1 MSTTM
6 DDFSKSLPTT
16 AWSHIRHAGMGLVV
30 GFSLLLTLMVLITL
44 IGLGYMEDTQR
55 QMRDIVEQR
64 MAKLKL
70 STDMRVTARERTA
83 SLQLMTLLTDSF
95 DQDEQWMKFNGQA
108 GKFVQARTRMLD
120 MPLSDD
126 ERQILAQ
133 QGQFTGKSVPLQD
146 QVVRLIKSG
155 RAVEAQRLLIEQAIP
170 AQDRVL
176 DQLARLQ
183 ELQESEGAA
192 ALVQAE
198 SEYVKARRWVIGLSS
213 SMFALGF
220 LIAAI
225 VVYRNIIS
233 HRALRRAGHEL
244 QFRATHDGL
253 TGLLNRHEFDR
264 RLNDVLRDAREKG
277 VQHVICYL
285 DIDMFKPI
293 NDTVGHA
300 AGDELLRQMAERMRS
315 CLRPSDLT
323 ARLGGDEFAIVF
335 FHCLLED
342 GFRRAE
348 ELRRA
353 MREIRFSWGNQSF
366 NISVSIGIAQL
377 GADSGTSANALSLVD
392 DACRQAKA
400 QGRNRTQIGGS
411 SEDRLAQRED
421 LVWVNKIRDS
431 FTDGRLVLYAQPV
444 HPIGP
449 AAAPLHFEILVRL
462 RDTEENRLVVPS
474 AFLPVAER
482 YHLMPD
488 LDRAVIRASLAEL
501 ARHRKKGGPVV
512 LANIN
517 LSGQTLNDPEFLAFA
532 TSAIRE
538 SGVPPEWLCFE
549 ITETAA
555 IANLS
560 SAHELVASLRAAGC
574 QFALDDFG
582 SGVSS
587 FGYLKNL
594 KVDFIK
600 IDGMF
605 VKDVVDDII
614 DRAMVKSINEMA
626 HVIGAR
632 TIAEYVENN
641 AILEHLTE
649 IQVDFAQG
657 YGIGKPQPLEAV
669 LLSWPTAQPFVRS
682 TAGY

>member
-1 MSTTM
+1 M
-6 DDFSKSLPTT
+6 PE
-16 AWSHIRHAGMGLVV
+16 H
-30 GFSLLLTLMVLITL
+30 LL
-44 IGLGYMEDTQR
+44 
-55 QMRDIVEQR
+55 
-64 MAKLKL
+64 
-70 STDMRVTARERTA
+70 
-83 SLQLMTLLTDSF
+83 
-95 DQDEQWMKFNGQA
+95 
-108 GKFVQARTRMLD
+108 
-120 MPLSDD
+120 
-126 ERQILAQ
+126 
-133 QGQFTGKSVPLQD
+133 
-146 QVVRLIKSG
+146 
-155 RAVEAQRLLIEQAIP
+155 
-170 AQDRVL
+170 
-176 DQLARLQ
+176 
-183 ELQESEGAA
+183 
-192 ALVQAE
+192 
-198 SEYVKARRWVIGLSS
+198 
-213 SMFALGF
+213 
-220 LIAAI
+220 
-225 VVYRNIIS
+225 
-233 HRALRRAGHEL
+233 
-244 QFRATHDGL
+244 
-253 TGLLNRHEFDR
+253 
-264 RLNDVLRDAREKG
+264 
-277 VQHVICYL
+277 
-285 DIDMFKPI
+285 
-293 NDTVGHA
+293 
-300 AGDELLRQMAERMRS
+300 
-315 CLRPSDLT
+315 
-323 ARLGGDEFAIVF
+323 
-335 FHCLLED
+335 
-342 GFRRAE
+342 
-348 ELRRA
+348 
-353 MREIRFSWGNQSF
+353 
-366 NISVSIGIAQL
+366 
-377 GADSGTSANALSLVD
+377 
-392 DACRQAKA
+392 
-400 QGRNRTQIGGS
+400 NRTQIGGS

>member
-1 MSTTM
+1 MNATV
-6 DDFSKSLPTT
+6 DDFSKSPPTT
-16 AWSHIRHAGMGLVV
+16 AWSHMRHAGMGLIV
-30 GFSLLLTLMVLITL
+30 GFSLLLALMVLITL
-44 IGLGYMEDTQR
+44 VGLGNMEATQR

-70 STDMRVTARERTA
+70 STDMRVAARERTA
-83 SLQLMTLLTDSF
+83 SLQIMTLLTDLF
-95 DQDEQWMKFNGQA
+95 DRDEQWMKFNRQA
-108 GKFVQARTRMLD
+108 GRFVQARMRMME

-126 ERQILAQ
+126 ERQILAR
-133 QGQFTGKSVPLQD
+133 QGQFTGKSVLLQD
-146 QVVRLIKSG
+146 QVAKLIKAG
-155 RAVEAQRLLIEQAIP
+155 RITEAQQLLIDLAIP

-176 DQLARLQ
+176 EQLARLQ
-183 ELQESEGAA
+183 ELQESESAA

-198 SEYVKARRWVIGLSS
+198 SGYVTARRWVIGLSG
-213 SMFALGF
+213 SMLALGF
-220 LIAAI
+220 LIAA
-225 VVYRNIIS
+225 VVVFRNIIS
-233 HRALRRAGHEL
+233 HRALRRAGAEL
-244 QFRATHDGL
+244 RFRATHDGL

-264 RLNDVLRDAREKG
+264 RLDEALRDAREKG
-277 VQHVICYL
+277 TQHVICYL

-300 AGDELLRQMAERMRS
+300 AGDELLRQIAERIRS

-348 ELRRA
+348 ELRRV
-353 MREIRFSWGNQSF
+353 MRDIRFAWGNQSF
-366 NISVSIGIAQL
+366 TISVSIGIAQL
-377 GADSGTSANALSLVD
+377 GADSGTSANVLSLVD

-400 QGRNRTQIGGS
+400 QGRNRTQVGGS

-421 LVWVNKIRDS
+421 IVWVNKIRDS
-431 FTDGRLVLYAQPV
+431 LTDDRLVLYAQPV

-462 RDTEENRLVVPS
+462 RDTEENKLVVPS

-501 ARHRKKGGPVV
+501 AGHRNKGGPVV

-517 LSGQTLNDPEFLAFA
+517 LSGQTLNDPEFLAFV

-560 SAHELVASLRAAGC
+560 SAHGLVASLRAAGC

-605 VKDVVDDII
+605 VKDMVVDIV

-632 TIAEYVENN
+632 TIAEYVENQE
-641 AILEHLTE
+641 ILEQLTE
-649 IQVDFAQG
+649 LQVDFAQG
-657 YGIGKPQPLEAV
+657 FGISKPQPLEAV
-669 LLSWPTAQPFVRS
+669 LLSWTSVQSFVKTVAS
-682 TAGY
+682 

>member
-1 MSTTM
+1 MNA
-6 DDFSKSLPTT
+6 KLENAAKNPPVT
-16 AWSHIRHAGMGLVV
+16 ALSRLHQAGMGLIA
-30 GFSLLLTLMVLITL
+30 GFALLLILMALISLT
-44 IGLGYMEDTQR
+44 GLGYMESTKR

-64 MAKLKL
+64 MTKLKL
-70 STDMRVTARERTA
+70 STDMRISARERTA
-83 SLQLMTLLTDSF
+83 SLQLMVLLSDPF
-95 DQDEQWMKFNGQA
+95 DIDEQWMKFQRQA
-108 GKFVQARTRMLD
+108 GKFVQARTRMMD

-126 ERQILAQ
+126 ERRILTQ
-133 QGQFTGKSVPLQD
+133 QGQYTGKSVQLQD
-146 QVVRLIKSG
+146 QVVKLIKA
-155 RAVEAQRLLIEQAIP
+155 RHAAEARRLLIETAIP

-176 DQLARLQ
+176 DQLAQLQ
-183 ELQESEGAA
+183 ELQERESAA
-192 ALVQAE
+192 ALEQAE
-198 SEYVKARRWVIGLSS
+198 SAYVTARRWVIGLSA

-220 LIAAI
+220 FIATI
-225 VVYRNIIS
+225 VVYRNVVS
-233 HRALRRAGHEL
+233 HRALRRAGQEL
-244 QFRATHDGL
+244 QYRASHDGL

-264 RLNDVLRDAREKG
+264 RLEEVLRESREKG
-277 VQHVICYL
+277 AQHVICYL
-285 DIDMFKPI
+285 DIDLFKPI

-300 AGDELLRQMAERMRS
+300 AGDELLRQLAERMRS

-323 ARLGGDEFAIVF
+323 ARIGGDEFAIIF
-335 FHCLLED
+335 FNCQIED

-348 ELRRA
+348 ELRRVL
-353 MREIRFSWGNQSF
+353 REVRFSWGNQSF

-392 DACRQAKA
+392 GACRQAKS

-431 FTDGRLVLYAQPV
+431 FTDGRLVLYAQPI

-449 AAAPLHFEILVRL
+449 AVAPLHFEILVRL
-462 RDTEENRLVVPS
+462 RDAEKNTLVAPS

-501 ARHRKKGGPVV
+501 ALHRKKGGPAVM
-512 LANIN
+512 ANIN
-517 LSGQTLNDPEFLAFA
+517 LSGQTLNDPEFLDFV
-532 TSAIRE
+532 TNAIQR
-538 SGVPPEWLCFE
+538 SGIPPEWLCFE
-549 ITETAA
+549 ITETMA

-560 SAHELVASLRAAGC
+560 SAHGLVTSLRAAGC
-574 QFALDDFG
+574 RFALDDFG

-594 KVDFIK
+594 KVDSIK

-605 VKDVVDDII
+605 VKDIVDDII

-641 AILEHLTE
+641 AILEYLTE

-657 YGIGKPQPLEAV
+657 YGICKPQPLEAV
-669 LLSWPTAQPFVRS
+669 LLS
-682 TAGY
+682 